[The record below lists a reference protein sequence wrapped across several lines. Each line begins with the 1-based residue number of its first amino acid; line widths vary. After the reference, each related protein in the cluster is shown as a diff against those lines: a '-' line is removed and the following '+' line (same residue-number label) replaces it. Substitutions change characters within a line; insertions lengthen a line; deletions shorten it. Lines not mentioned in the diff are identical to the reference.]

1 MKSLWDVSEE
11 KKYSDD
17 PLAIRVYSSR
27 LLGAESDLVLHG
39 GGNTSVKTS
48 ETNIFGD
55 REKIIYVKG
64 SGWDLATIETAGFAP
79 VKLEV
84 LKKMVLLDDLND
96 SDMVKYQRAA
106 MTEPDGPNPSVEA
119 VLHAIIPF
127 KFVDHTHADAV
138 VTITN
143 TANGKEKIREIY
155 GDNMLI
161 VPYVMPG
168 FMLAK
173 KIYERTKKLNWKEC
187 SGIILMNHGVFTF
200 DDDAQKCYQKMIDI
214 VTSAEEYIESQ
225 NANSAAVS
233 ESAEADLKALSGIRR
248 EIMSLSKSSLIAQL
262 NSNPEAVGF
271 AKLPNV
277 ESIATRGPL
286 TPDHIIRTKQIP
298 VIIGDDH
305 AEEIAKFSD
314 AYKEYFNR
322 NNKSDLIPLN
332 SAPRWAVWKGQG
344 TISFGRNLTDANVIA
359 DLVGHTIKSIQI
371 SEGLGGWKA
380 LPEKD
385 LFEIEYWELEQAKLA
400 NKISSKDFEGRI
412 AIVTGAAKGIG
423 KATTQA
429 LLDKGAVIAAL
440 DIDSSI
446 KNLFDDEKILGIE
459 CDMTDQRAVQ
469 ESVESVVREFG
480 WLDLVVSNAGIFPSS
495 EIINEIT
502 SESWNRSLDI
512 NLTSHQLLLKSTV
525 PFLKNGYEPSMIFVA
540 SKNVAAPGPGAASY
554 SVAKAGL
561 TQLARVAALE
571 LGSFGIRVN
580 VIHPNAVFDTSIW
593 SDDLIKERAEMY
605 EMSVMEY
612 KSNNLLKTE
621 ISSDDV
627 ANLICAMAG
636 NAFLKTTGAQIPID
650 GGNDRVI

>member
-1 MKSLWDVSEE
+1 VKNLWNISEGN
-11 KKYSDD
+11 KCSDD

-39 GGNTSVKTS
+39 GGNTSVKIS
-48 ETNIFGD
+48 ETNIFGE
-55 REKIIYVKG
+55 REEIIYVKG

-84 LKKMVLLDDLND
+84 LKNMVLLDDLND

-106 MTEPDGPNPSVEA
+106 MTEPNAPNPSVEA

-143 TANGKEKIREIY
+143 TSNGKEKIREIY

-168 FMLAK
+168 FILAK

-187 SGIILMNHGVFTF
+187 SGMILMNHGVFTF

-214 VTSAEEYIESQ
+214 VTLAEEYIESQ
-225 NANSAAVS
+225 NANSTAVS
-233 ESAEADLKALSGIRR
+233 ESTEADLKALSGIRR
-248 EIMSLSKSSLIAQL
+248 EIMSLSKSSLIARL

-305 AEEIAKFSD
+305 AEEISTFSD

-344 TISFGRNLTDANVIA
+344 TISFGHNLREAIVIA
-359 DLVGHTIKSIQI
+359 DLIGHTIKSIQI
-371 SEGLGGWKA
+371 SEALGGWKT

-423 KATTQA
+423 KATAQA

-480 WLDLVVSNAGIFPSS
+480 GLDLVVSSAGIFPPS
-495 EIINEIT
+495 ENINEIT

-525 PFLKNGYEPSMIFVA
+525 PFLKNGYEPSVIFVA

-593 SDDLIKERAEMY
+593 SDDLIRERAEIY
-605 EMSVMEY
+605 EMSVTEY

-621 ISSDDV
+621 IGSDDV

>member
-1 MKSLWDVSEE
+1 MKNLWDLNEA
-11 KKYSDD
+11 KKYSGD

-27 LLGAESDLVLHG
+27 LLGAESELVLHG
-39 GGNTSVKTS
+39 GGNTSVKTA
-48 ETNIFGD
+48 ETNIFGE
-55 REKIIYVKG
+55 REEIIYVKG

-84 LKKMVLLDDLND
+84 LKHMALLDDLND

-106 MTEPDGPNPSVEA
+106 MTEPNAPNPSVEA
-119 VLHAIIPF
+119 VLHALIPF

-143 TANGKEKIREIY
+143 TTNGKEKIRNIY

-168 FMLAK
+168 FILAK
-173 KIYERTKKLNWKEC
+173 KIYEMTKKINWKEC
-187 SGIILMNHGVFTF
+187 SGMILMNHGVFTF
-200 DDDAQKCYQKMIDI
+200 DDDAQKSYQKMIDI

-233 ESAEADLKALSGIRR
+233 ESTEEELIALSGIRKK
-248 EIMSLSKSSLIAQL
+248 IMKLSKSSVIARL
-262 NSNPEAVGF
+262 NSNSEAVGF
-271 AKLPNV
+271 AKLPRV

-298 VIIGDDH
+298 VIIGDDPGK
-305 AEEIAKFSD
+305 EIAKFSG

-322 NNKSDLIPLN
+322 NKKSDLIPLN
-332 SAPRWAVWKGQG
+332 SAPKWAVWKGQG
-344 TISFGRNLTDANVIA
+344 TISFGRNLNEANIIA
-359 DLVGHTIKSIQI
+359 DLVEHTIKSIQI
-371 SEGLGGWKA
+371 AEALGGWKA

-400 NKISSKDFEGRI
+400 NKSSSKDFEGNI
-412 AIVTGAAKGIG
+412 AIVTGAANGIG
-423 KATTQA
+423 KATTKA

-440 DIDSSI
+440 DIDPSI
-446 KNLFDDEKILGIE
+446 KNLSDDEKILGIE
-459 CDMTDQRAVQ
+459 CDMTDEKAVR

-480 WLDLVVSNAGIFPSS
+480 GLDLVVSNAGIFPSS
-495 EIINEIT
+495 ENITEIS
-502 SESWNRSLDI
+502 SESWSRSLDI
-512 NLTSHQLLLKSTV
+512 NLTSHQFLLKATV
-525 PFLKNGYEPSMIFVA
+525 PYLKNGYEPSVIFVA
-540 SKNVAAPGPGAASY
+540 SKNVVAPGPGAASY

-571 LGSFGIRVN
+571 LGSLGIRVN

-593 SDDLIKERAEMY
+593 SDDLIKERAEKY
-605 EMSVMEY
+605 NMSVIEY
-612 KSNNLLKTE
+612 KTNNLLKTE
-621 ISSDDV
+621 ICSDDV